1 MQSWSQSRFTLW
13 VHEMCLIVG
22 LRPLF
27 SCSTKAPVS
36 SKMHNAVCW
45 LKSCEFR
52 GMWSALPIGFDV
64 LGRCCGFANWAGFL
78 LTVGCD
84 TWITVSHKFSAGLPF
99 MRKPASSEM
108 YLSCSTAARYG

>member
-36 SKMHNAVCW
+36 SKMYNAVCW

-64 LGRCCGFANWAGFL
+64 LERCCGFANWAGFL

-99 MRKPASSEM
+99 MRKPASSEI
-108 YLSCSTAARYG
+108 